1 MNDKS
6 RVCTEI
12 MLSKFAVNKMLY
24 LLSHIADK
32 LLVCNNY
39 TGTEKHKINEFQS
52 EKIIL
57 ILAF

>member
-6 RVCTEI
+6 RLCREI

-39 TGTEKHKINEFQS
+39 TGTEKYEITEF
-52 EKIIL
+52 
-57 ILAF
+57 